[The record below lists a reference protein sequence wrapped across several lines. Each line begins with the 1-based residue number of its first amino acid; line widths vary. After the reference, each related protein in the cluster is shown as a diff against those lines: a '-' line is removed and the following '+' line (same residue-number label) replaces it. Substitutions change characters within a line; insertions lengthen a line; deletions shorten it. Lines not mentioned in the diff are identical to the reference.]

1 LAVFRYPAI
10 FLLNVFLVLGP
21 GVFER
26 QHLAEANRAL
36 LHLPAPKVATNSP
49 LKRLPVR
56 PPVHDPSTCAI
67 CIALHAPMAA
77 QIWSAPS
84 LAPVARAGFVCD
96 DSRLPFV
103 PIRISAEHCRGP
115 PAA

>member
-1 LAVFRYPAI
+1 VFRYPAI

-21 GVFER
+21 GFFQR

-36 LHLPAPKVATNSP
+36 AHLPALKVASSSP

-67 CIALHAPMAA
+67 CIALHAPIAT

-84 LAPVARAGFVCD
+84 LGPIARIGFVCD
-96 DSRLPFV
+96 DSRPAFV
-103 PIRISAEHCRGP
+103 PIRISAEQCRGP